1 MRLANCPTRMLTA
14 KIISRASRLK
24 PLAAGAILVLAL
36 AILAVSSCQP
46 VPDAGE
52 ESAKT
57 SRTDLSLKE
66 LKELEKEGKLP
77 PASRKVRQGL
87 NLTSQPPFNFDD
99 FTPGTSFKIGDPM
112 DKVVRLLGQPCE
124 KLDVTEQT
132 LVLAEEIKDVDG
144 IEEWRY
150 YPDCS
155 SPPPNDQP
163 EGVEVQFLMPWKLVY
178 AITSYS
184 SVRGQGLDDLS
195 LPRIGKIRGK
205 SFREVRTTLDLPEP
219 GSGTDIEEF
228 GWRVNFYTGKVY
240 LLYGRVGMYVGFV
253 EDLEKKA
260 IVAVK
265 VVSFS
270 SVEDLYDL
278 IEGSTGRNLR
288 YGGVS

>member
-1 MRLANCPTRMLTA
+1 MRMVTER
-14 KIISRASRLK
+14 IISRLRGLK
-24 PLAAGAILVLAL
+24 PALVAGVMLLGLVGLAFT
-36 AILAVSSCQP
+36 SCQP

-77 PASRKVRQGL
+77 PADRKVKQGI
-87 NLTSQPPFNFDD
+87 NLTSEPPFNFDD
-99 FTPGTSFKIGDPM
+99 FTPGTSFKIGDSM
-112 DKVVRLLGQPCE
+112 EKVLELLGRPCE
-124 KLDVTEQT
+124 ELDVTKQT

-144 IEEWRY
+144 VLEWRY
-150 YPDCS
+150 YPDCG
-155 SPPPNDQP
+155 SPPPSDQP
-163 EGVEVQFLMPWKLVY
+163 EGIDVQFLMPWKLVY

-184 SVRGQGLDDLS
+184 SVRGQGLDNLS
-195 LPRIGKIRGK
+195 LPRIGKIKGK

-219 GSGTDIEEF
+219 GSGTEIEEL
-228 GWRVNFYTGKVY
+228 GWHVYFYTGKVY
-240 LLYGRVGMYVGFV
+240 LPEGRLGMYVGFV
-253 EDLEKKA
+253 EDKEQKK

-270 SVEDLYDL
+270 SVDDLYDL
-278 IEGSTGRNLR
+278 IEGATGRSLR